1 MLHAIV
7 LTREDIREYDQRIT
21 LYTHER
27 GLIVTHATGVKKIAS
42 KQSPRL
48 EPGMLVYAEIVRA
61 GSGDKLIAAEP
72 IAHYPQ
78 MRRSYRRALV
88 VQYVLGLAASTALP
102 GQPDRA
108 LFDFLRIFL
117 SVAARIP
124 EYGVNT
130 LCVRALWRFMSLLGY
145 RPLEPPTGD
154 THTQLRAWERF
165 ATFHLERQVTVP
177 SFIIEPNVTI

>member
-1 MLHAIV
+1 MLTAIV
-7 LTREDIREYDQRIT
+7 LTREDVREYDQRIA
-21 LYTHER
+21 LYTKER
-27 GLIVTHATGVKKIAS
+27 GLVITHATGVKKITS

-72 IAHYPQ
+72 IAYYPQ

-88 VQYVLGLAASTALP
+88 VQYVLGLAASVALP

-154 THTQLRAWERF
+154 PHIQLRAWERF
-165 ATFHLERQVTVP
+165 ATFHLERQVAVP
-177 SFIIEPNVTI
+177 SFIIEPDVII